1 MAQVRAMVV
10 RRREDLF
17 YAFRAAESFLSAIY
31 GHRPN
36 TLFFAP
42 GRRGGA
48 IFSPD
53 VLGARLSTST
63 DIFFAK
69 CQRSDEDNYNP
80 LHLPVPAP
88 RLVGDLPLSDPP
100 LGVVLWPHH
109 RMGVGH

>member
-1 MAQVRAMVV
+1 MVV

-63 DIFFAK
+63 DIFFAV
-69 CQRSDEDNYNP
+69 CM
-80 LHLPVPAP
+80 HLLYCFGGSAAQDWA
-88 RLVGDLPLSDPP
+88 R
-100 LGVVLWPHH
+100 
-109 RMGVGH
+109 R